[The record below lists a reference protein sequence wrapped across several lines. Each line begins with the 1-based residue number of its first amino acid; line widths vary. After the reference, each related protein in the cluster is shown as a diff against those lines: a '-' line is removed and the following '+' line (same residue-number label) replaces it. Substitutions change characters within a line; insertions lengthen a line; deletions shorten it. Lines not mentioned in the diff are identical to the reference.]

1 MRPNYGM
8 LGGSLTDLIRHHEQ
22 EAERRRLAARYET
35 WEKGAGHGEVQVET
49 HFDAATL
56 TQVRTVFRKP
66 PPLPPEKTVGVIK
79 SDWLMAAA
87 LRCKESEDFLRI
99 EIEDKGITIIGEAGE
114 EYMCLTI
121 SWAVLEAAEVNPLL
135 LAIEDVE
142 KRLEMVK

>member
-1 MRPNYGM
+1 MKQVGM
-8 LGGSLTDLIRHHEQ
+8 GGLLTGLILQQQ
-22 EAERRRLAARYET
+22 EAERRQLAARYET
-35 WEKGAGHGEVQVET
+35 WEKGAGHGEIMIET
-49 HFDAATL
+49 NYDMAKMEL
-56 TQVRTVFRKP
+56 VRTVFRKP
-66 PPLPPEKTVGVIK
+66 APLPAEKTTGVIK

-114 EYMCLTI
+114 EYMHLTI
-121 SWAVLEAAEVNPLL
+121 TWLVLEAAEVNPLL